1 MDYLRDFLRLLRKI
15 KDPTSIRNRIT
26 AVDSTPNSRGAAGWG
41 SAPTTTNWL
50 ELNPWPVASVAVR
63 VTLYVP
69 GDEYVCVNKLLFALD
84 PSPRLQEYE

>member
-1 MDYLRDFLRLLRKI
+1 M
-15 KDPTSIRNRIT
+15 
-26 AVDSTPNSRGAAGWG
+26 SRGAAGWG
-41 SAPTTTNWL
+41 RAPTTINWL